1 MQRQRALSTNSGD
14 LKETKDGLYA
24 ESSVEVEDYTSINNG
39 TISKNLNQNINV
51 RIDEQ
56 VDMEYTSS
64 PVSVGKK
71 ACESPS

>member
-14 LKETKDGLYA
+14 LKDAKDGLYA

-51 RIDEQ
+51 RIDE
-56 VDMEYTSS
+56 
-64 PVSVGKK
+64 
-71 ACESPS
+71 